1 MNVGEAIINFNRF
14 DLLFLLFLF
23 GMFVLGFMQGTIRRL
38 LGLGSMLFSFLLAA
52 NLREVI
58 GPFLAANWNQ
68 FPDEYAVMLGFLI
81 VFIAATIAFSL
92 IIQGFYHRQP
102 LFQKYTFVDEVIGGI
117 LGVIQGAFF
126 LGCIIVILDSYFLI
140 PGAPQSAGELGILRS
155 FFDFY
160 TDSGTA
166 SLFRNQLIPGFYN
179 IFGLFIPESLMQ
191 FYVSGP
197 APSTPPSS

>member
-1 MNVGEAIINFNRF
+1 VNIGDAIVNFNRF

-68 FPDEYAVMLGFLI
+68 FPDEYAVMLGFGI
-81 VFIAATIAFSL
+81 VFVAATIAFTL
-92 IIQGFYHRQP
+92 IIQGFYHHTP
-102 LFQKYTFVDEVIGGI
+102 LFPRFSFVDEVIGGL
-117 LGVIQGAFF
+117 LGIVQGAF
-126 LGCIIVILDSYFLI
+126 LVGCIIVILDSFFLD
-140 PGAPQSAGELGILRS
+140 PRLPQTAGELPILRS

-166 SLFRNQLIPGFYN
+166 ELFRTVLIPGFYSV
-179 IFGLFIPESLMQ
+179 FGLLIPDTLQS
-191 FYVSGP
+191 FY
-197 APSTPPSS
+197 STTPISS